1 MEYDI
6 TNLCL
11 EIARKGFL
19 YVNEEIKRK
28 GIVKEEI
35 LLIIVIGKMK
45 EVTLEEIT
53 RHFNF
58 EKKELTENLQNLVR
72 NGFMEID
79 NIEESKDIYRLTNDK
94 GQKTFKEICE
104 LLKHYNQI
112 IMQEVNEMDL
122 DITYTTLLKIKENMD
137 TYIGSEI
144 MN

>member
-1 MEYDI
+1 
-6 TNLCL
+6 
-11 EIARKGFL
+11 
-19 YVNEEIKRK
+19 
-28 GIVKEEI
+28 
-35 LLIIVIGKMK
+35 
-45 EVTLEEIT
+45 
-53 RHFNF
+53 
-58 EKKELTENLQNLVR
+58 
-72 NGFMEID
+72 MEID